1 MAQHQSALKR
11 IRRDARQTLLN
22 HSRVARVRTFI
33 KKVENAITAGD
44 KTAAQL
50 ALKAAQP
57 EIMRG
62 VTKGVL
68 HKNTASRRLSRL
80 NARVLKLAI

>member
-11 IRRDARQTLLN
+11 IRRDKKTTLLN
-22 HSRVARVRTFI
+22 HSRLARLRTFI
-33 KKVENAITAGD
+33 KKVEIAITSGN
-44 KTAAQL
+44 KSIAQA
-50 ALKAAQP
+50 ALKEAQP

-68 HKNTASRRLSRL
+68 HQNTASRKMSRL
-80 NARVLKLAI
+80 NARVSKLA

>member
-11 IRRDARQTLLN
+11 IRRDKKITLLN
-22 HSRVARVRTFI
+22 HSRLARLRTFI
-33 KKVENAITAGD
+33 KKVEMAIASGNKSTAQ
-44 KTAAQL
+44 A
-50 ALKAAQP
+50 ALKEAQP

-68 HKNTASRRLSRL
+68 HHNTASRKMSRL
-80 NARVLKLAI
+80 NARVSKLA